1 MQSFGVQSSPTPI
14 QQKPK
19 PAPQYV
25 RHAKRPKWGMGAFLW
40 ERDEK
45 RGYRFEDGEIRSFKV
60 GFYHFLDPVRPP
72 DSMTQVE
79 IQQLSASEEGQAE
92 LPGLRAQLA
101 LFLHDYPGG
110 FEDSKWLHKKRG
122 VAVKRAL
129 KRHREPVLA
138 KAAKVLSLANID
150 KRIDAGEHKVLW
162 DEVTALIASTDLVPS
177 GHTSKLRK
185 LSPSSAL
192 SYGLRAFL
200 HGADEESARFDALR
214 RVLGRGAWTW
224 PIVSTL
230 RALVDPLGEVPI
242 RPSVF
247 SVQAKAIAASI
258 NASRTPSARAYES
271 YLSLARHVRD
281 WLSAQSVAPRDLFDV
296 HDFIW
301 ETLRPAAR
309 KRMDDLSVT
318 SVTTRPADN
327 PESVAA

>member
-1 MQSFGVQSSPTPI
+1 MQSAGVPQSPTPI
-14 QQKPK
+14 QSKPK

-25 RHAKRPKWGMGAFLW
+25 RHAKRPKWGMGAFLS
-40 ERDEK
+40 ERDGK
-45 RGYRFEDGEIRSFKV
+45 RSYRFEDGEIRAFKD
-60 GFYHFLDPVRPP
+60 GYFHFLDPVRPP

-79 IQQLSASEEGQAE
+79 IQQLSATEDGQAD

-122 VAVKRAL
+122 VAVKRVL

-138 KAAKVLSLANID
+138 KAARVLSLTNID
-150 KRIDAGEHKVLW
+150 KRIAAGEHRILW
-162 DEVTALIASTDLVPS
+162 DEVTDLIASTDLVPS
-177 GHTSKLRK
+177 GHAKKLRSI
-185 LSPSSAL
+185 SPSPAL
-192 SYGLRAFL
+192 SNGLRTFL
-200 HGADEESARFDALR
+200 HGADEESIRFDALR

-224 PIVSTL
+224 PVVSTL
-230 RALVDPLGEVPI
+230 RGLVDPLGEVPI

-281 WLSAQSVAPRDLFDV
+281 WLIAQNIAPKDLFDV

-309 KRMDDLSVT
+309 RRIDDLSVT